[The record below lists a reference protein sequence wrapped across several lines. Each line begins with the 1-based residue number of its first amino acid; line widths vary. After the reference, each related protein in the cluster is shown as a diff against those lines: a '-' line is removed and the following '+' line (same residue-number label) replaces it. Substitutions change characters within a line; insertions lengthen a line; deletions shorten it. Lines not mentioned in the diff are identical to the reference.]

1 MIDSNTAIWE
11 AVFQFR
17 SIVNNVETETLSKE
31 ILEEILQKLE
41 ILARKIDIMKLLN
54 ENDEKVFE
62 VWDFINGF
70 IDDYGHY

>member
-17 SIVNNVETETLSKE
+17 SIVNNVETEILSKE

-62 VWDFINGF
+62 VWNFINGF

>member
-11 AVFQFR
+11 AVFQLR

>member
-1 MIDSNTAIWE
+1 MIDSNTTIWE

-41 ILARKIDIMKLLN
+41 ILARKTDIMKLLN